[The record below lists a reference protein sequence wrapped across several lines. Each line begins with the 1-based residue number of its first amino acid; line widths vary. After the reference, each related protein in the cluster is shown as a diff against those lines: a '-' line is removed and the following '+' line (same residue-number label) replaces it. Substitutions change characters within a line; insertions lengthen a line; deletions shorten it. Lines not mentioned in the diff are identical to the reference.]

1 MSLLSPSARD
11 TAQATIL
18 TVIAGIA
25 DAVGYITMGGVF
37 AANMTGNTVLA
48 GIAAAQRNYTDA
60 WHHLAP
66 LLAFFAGAMLSRLL
80 LRLSHKPTAGLL
92 VEAALLAVVGF
103 LPIDRELAVMI
114 VAMAMGVQASAI
126 THFAGNAVSTVVVTS
141 TLARTADA
149 LLDRLWPG
157 EKKQLPAVTN
167 LPLLGFTWMG
177 YLVGAVAGTLL
188 LAVMPYPLLV
198 PVALLG
204 LLLLI

>member
-18 TVIAGIA
+18 TLIAGIA

-92 VEAALLAVVGF
+92 VEAALLAIVGF
-103 LPIDRELAVMI
+103 LALDREVAVMI
-114 VAMAMGVQASAI
+114 VAVAMGVQASAI
-126 THFAGNAVSTVVVTS
+126 THFAGSAVSTVVVTS

-149 LLDRLWPG
+149 LLDRLWAG

-204 LLLLI
+204 LLLLL